1 MNAALTVSRNNQG
14 TYMTIESQGD
24 IDGIMNAGRVVAR
37 VRDTMLSAVEPG
49 MTTAE
54 LDELGGALLERLGAR
69 SAPRVTYN
77 FPGAT
82 CISINEEAAHG
93 IPGKRIIQ
101 AGDIVNID
109 VSAELEGYFADTG
122 GTIVVPP
129 VTKIKARLCHAT
141 QLALKHAL
149 AEARAGA
156 PINRIGKAIQ
166 RTAKSHGFKT
176 IRNLAGHGIGRSL
189 HEEPDGIVSYFDRHD
204 TRRLRLGQ
212 VIAIEPFL
220 STKSTAVTE
229 ADDGWT
235 LVGHPANLSAQYEHT
250 IIVTRGAPIVATLS
264 EAQA

>member
-1 MNAALTVSRNNQG
+1 MTVENQH
-14 TYMTIESQGD
+14 D
-24 IDGIMNAGRVVAR
+24 IDGILKTGRVVAR
-37 VRDTMLSAVEPG
+37 VRDAMLNAIEPG

-54 LDELGGALLERLGAR
+54 LDKLGGEMLDHYGAK
-69 SAPRVTYN
+69 SAPKVTYN
-77 FPGAT
+77 FPGYT

-93 IPGKRIIQ
+93 IPGGRVIQ
-101 AGDIVNID
+101 AGDIVNVD
-109 VSAELEGYFADTG
+109 VSAELDGYFADTG

-129 VTKIKARLCHAT
+129 VTSVKTRLCHAT

-149 AEARAGA
+149 AEAKAGA
-156 PINRIGKAIQ
+156 PINQIGKAIQ
-166 RTAKSHGFKT
+166 RTAKAHGFKV

-189 HEEPDGIVSYFDRHD
+189 HEEPEAIVGYFDRHD

-220 STKSTAVTE
+220 STQSTHVAE

-264 EAQA
+264 EARG

>member
-1 MNAALTVSRNNQG
+1 
-14 TYMTIESQGD
+14 MTIENQSD
-24 IDGIMNAGRVVAR
+24 IDGIMNAGRVVAK
-37 VRDTMLSAVEPG
+37 VRDAMLSAVEPG

-54 LDELGGALLERLGAR
+54 LDELGGALLESMGAT

-93 IPGKRIIQ
+93 IPGKRIVQ

-129 VTKIKARLCHAT
+129 ATKIKARLCHAT
-141 QLALKHAL
+141 HLALKHAL

-176 IRNLAGHGIGRSL
+176 IKNLAGHGIGRSL
-189 HEEPDGIVSYFDRHD
+189 HEEPEGIVSYFDRHD
-204 TRRLRLGQ
+204 TRRLRFGQ

-220 STKSTAVTE
+220 STKSTSVTE
-229 ADDGWT
+229 TDDGWT
-235 LVGHPANLSAQYEHT
+235 LVGHSGNLSAQYEHT
-250 IIVTRGAPIVATLS
+250 IIVTRGAPMIATLS
-264 EAQA
+264 EAHG